1 MNHNNKLSTVKNVN
15 LCLTVEC
22 PTLIVSEDRTEQSR
36 VELIKVEQCRTEHIR
51 EEHNRAEQ
59 NITEQT

>member
-1 MNHNNKLSTVKNVN
+1 MNHNNKLSTVKKYKFMLNSRMSKPN
-15 LCLTVEC
+15 C
-22 PTLIVSEDRTEQSR
+22 IGGQNRTEQSR

-59 NITEQT
+59 SRT